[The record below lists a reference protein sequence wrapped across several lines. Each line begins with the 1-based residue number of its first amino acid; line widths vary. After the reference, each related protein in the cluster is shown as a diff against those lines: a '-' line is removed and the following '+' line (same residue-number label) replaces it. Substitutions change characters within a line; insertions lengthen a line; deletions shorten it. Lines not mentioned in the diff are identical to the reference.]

1 MARPQGRNHQLIRQ
15 WRILLRLA
23 SARVATTYSALA
35 TDYGVSVRTI
45 RRDLAALQEAGFP
58 LIDVIVD
65 EDTGSVGWQ
74 LLQSRDVARLVSTE
88 HIH

>member
-23 SARVATTYSALA
+23 SARVATTYYALA
-35 TDYGVSVRTI
+35 ADYGVSARTI

-58 LIDVIVD
+58 LVD
-65 EDTGSVGWQ
+65 EVVDDATNAVGWRMLESREVSRLTSVGV
-74 LLQSRDVARLVSTE
+74 R
-88 HIH
+88 